1 VPRPVAAADRYLP
14 GVDGVRALAVSAVVL
29 YHLGVPGMAGGLL
42 GVGVFFTLSGF
53 LITGLLLDV
62 HDRSGDLQLREFWL
76 RRARRL
82 LPALVLVLSVVL
94 AVTAVVD
101 HDLLEQRW
109 REAKAALLFAG
120 NWQTIGEGTSY
131 FDRFGGPGPLDHLW
145 SLAVEEQFY
154 LVWPVL
160 LLGLL
165 AWTGGRRTLA
175 VRATLALAG
184 VSFVLL
190 AVLARPGFDHT
201 RAYEGTDTRA
211 GALLVGAAVAFLW
224 RRGRMPTLTP
234 GARTVLEVAGVTALA
249 AVVLLVTGTDE
260 HSMSIYYGGLLA
272 LSAASAVLVAVAA
285 HPSSW
290 LGRLLGVPPLRW
302 LGERSYGIY
311 LWHLPVLVFV
321 PAGLF
326 PGQPRI
332 VAAGQVLLILALAA
346 LSWRFVE
353 DPIRREGFVRACG
366 LTGVRTAPS
375 PGAGRRL
382 ALGVLGCAV
391 AGTVVMSVSSWL
403 AELDPPDETLAARW
417 LGGETVSTDQG
428 GRGDRDRQTRSDP
441 ASSLAA
447 ATVRSD
453 QTQRSSRRQHT
464 TERGGGSGGPAEP
477 RTSCRSVVHVGDSTS
492 LGLMVPAYQPRPR
505 LRIDARYRAVGVN
518 RVITEISGA
527 RSIVET
533 YRGQPNAE
541 QVVESRSGFGYHGCW
556 VLALGTNEVAN
567 QQVGGVVPL
576 DDRIDRV
583 MRHLDGQP
591 ALWTNVR
598 TRVQSGPYAE
608 SHMDD
613 WGAAL
618 ARACDR
624 YPNLRVYDWAS
635 DVDPSWYIPDGIHY
649 TQPGYAE
656 RGRLIAA
663 ALAKA
668 FPEGAAASPRCVVR
682 AG

>member
-1 VPRPVAAADRYLP
+1 MPRPVAAADRYLP

-62 HDRSGDLQLREFWL
+62 RDRSGDLQLREFWL

-101 HDLLEQRW
+101 HDRLGERW
-109 REAKAALLFAG
+109 RETKAALLFAG
-120 NWQTIGEGTSY
+120 NWQTIGDGTSY

-234 GARTVLEVAGVTALA
+234 GARAVLEVAGVAALA

-260 HSMSIYYGGLLA
+260 YSVSLYYGGLLA

-302 LGERSYGIY
+302 LGERSYGLY

-321 PAGLF
+321 PARLF

-353 DPIRREGFVRACG
+353 DPIRREGFLRACG
-366 LTGVRTAPS
+366 LTGVRTVPAS
-375 PGAGRRL
+375 GAAGRL

-403 AELDPPDETLAARW
+403 AELDPPDQTLAARW
-417 LGGETVSTDQG
+417 LEGESVSTDQG
-428 GRGDRDRQTRSDP
+428 GRADRDRSTRSDP
-441 ASSLAA
+441 ASSLAG

-453 QTQRSSRRQHT
+453 QTQRPSRRQRT
-464 TERGGGSGGPAEP
+464 TGRGGGSDGPAEP

-492 LGLMVPAYQPRPR
+492 LGLMVPAYQPRPQ

-541 QVVESRSGFGYHGCW
+541 QVVESRSGFGYDGCW

-583 MRHLDGQP
+583 MGHLDGQP

-598 TRVQSGPYAE
+598 TRVLSGPYAE
-608 SHMDD
+608 SHMGA
-613 WGAAL
+613 WAAAL
-618 ARACDR
+618 ARACGR

-649 TQPGYAE
+649 TQAGYAE

-668 FPEGAAASPRCVVR
+668 FPEGAAASQRCVVR
-682 AG
+682 VR